1 MKSIFTCAGAMAV
14 LLLGAAGAHAELAV
28 SANDG
33 KQLHK
38 GDPINYIE
46 PDSVSVLD
54 ITPHGVKRLG
64 TVAAPA
70 CMIGS
75 PTAVAVSRNSRFA
88 IVTACQKVED
98 GKPVL
103 NNTASVIDLAAPA
116 NPRVVQTI
124 QTGLQPGGVSISPNG
139 RLALIANF
147 ADDSVSVFT
156 ISGMTLTAAGTVQ
169 LPAKSGPSDV
179 VFTPD
184 GKTAIAV
191 GRTDSE
197 LMVLSVNGAQVAYTG
212 RSFSPGINPYGAV
225 VTHDGKYIINTNLGG
240 ALAAP
245 GSTPEQIAHQE
256 GTVSVSDIATG
267 KLVTSQEVGQTP
279 EHVVMSGDGKY
290 IAVVLVNGTAIVP
303 TDPKWNTVLG
313 LLKVYKVGANGTLT
327 PAGSTETGHLC
338 QGATISRDNK
348 TILQQCAGDRE
359 IEVFHYDGT
368 TLTRD
373 KAATIPMGARPGSIA
388 TAYSR

>member
-1 MKSIFTCAGAMAV
+1 MKSIFTCAGAAAV
-14 LLLGAAGAHAELAV
+14 LLLGVAGAHAELAV

-33 KQLHK
+33 KQIHQ

-54 ITPHGVKRLG
+54 ITAHGVKLLG

-98 GKPVL
+98 GKVVT
-103 NNTASVIDLAAPA
+103 NDTASVIDLAVPA
-116 NPRVVQTI
+116 NPRVIQTI
-124 QTGLQPGGVSISPNG
+124 HTGLQPSGVSISPNG

-147 ADDSVSVFT
+147 ADDSISVFT
-156 ISGMTLTAAGTVQ
+156 ISGMKLTAVGTVK
-169 LPAKSGPSDV
+169 LPTGSGPADV

-184 GKTAIAV
+184 GKTAVAV
-191 GRTDSE
+191 GRTDSQ
-197 LMVLSVNGAQVAYTG
+197 LMVLSVNGSQVTYTN
-212 RSFSPGINPYGAV
+212 RTFSPGINPYGAV
-225 VTHDGKYIINTNLGG
+225 VTHNGKYIINTNLGG

-245 GSTPEQIAHQE
+245 GSTSEQHKHQP

-267 KLVTSQEVGQTP
+267 KLVTSQEVGDTP

-290 IAVVLVNGTAIVP
+290 IAVVLVNGSAVVP
-303 TDPKWNTVLG
+303 TDPKWNKVLS
-313 LLKVYKVGANGTLT
+313 LLKIYKVGEDGTLT
-327 PAGSTETGHLC
+327 LAGSAETGNLC
-338 QGATISRDNK
+338 QGATFSRDNK
-348 TILQQCAGDRE
+348 TILQQCAGDRD

-373 KAATIPMGARPGSIA
+373 KAATISVGARPGSIA

>member
-1 MKSIFTCAGAMAV
+1 MAV
-14 LLLGAAGAHAELAV
+14 LLLGVVSANAELAV

-33 KQLHK
+33 KQLYD

-54 ITPHGVKRLG
+54 ITSHGVKLLG

-88 IVTACQKVED
+88 IVTACQKMEN
-98 GKPVL
+98 GKLAV
-103 NNTASVIDLAAPA
+103 NDTASVIDLAAPA
-116 NPRVVQTI
+116 NPRVIQTI
-124 QTGLQPGGVSISPNG
+124 HTGLQPGGVSISPNG
-139 RLALIANF
+139 KLALTANF
-147 ADDSVSVFT
+147 VGDSISVFT
-156 ISGMTLTAAGTVQ
+156 ISGMKLTPAGTVK
-169 LPAKSGPSDV
+169 LPAKSGPADV

-191 GRTDSE
+191 GRTDSN
-197 LMVLSVNGAQVAYTG
+197 LMVLSVNGSQVAYTG

-225 VTHDGKYIINTNLGG
+225 VTHNGKYIINTNLGG

-245 GSTPEQIAHQE
+245 GSTAEQLAHQP

-267 KLVTSQEVGQTP
+267 KLVTNQEVGLTP
-279 EHVVMSGDGKY
+279 EHITMSGDGKY
-290 IAVVLVNGTAIVP
+290 IAVVLVNGTALVP
-303 TDPKWNTVLG
+303 TDPNWNKVLG
-313 LLKVYKVGANGTLT
+313 LLKIYKVGDDGTLT
-327 PAGSTETGHLC
+327 LAGSAQTGHLC

-348 TILQQCAGDRE
+348 TILQQCAADRE

-373 KAATIPMGARPGSIA
+373 QAETIPMGARPGSIA